1 MRQSAILS
9 GGINYRS
16 GRCSGSNGSFN
27 GATAFK
33 LYDIE
38 GRGVN
43 DNTTLPEA
51 NARILVEAS
60 LRRRMTGHN
69 NDVLFAEAE
78 YEKRLN
84 KRKYIFFFIYI
95 NFF

>member
-1 MRQSAILS
+1 MRQSAILN
-9 GGINYRS
+9 GGTGYRNNGNS
-16 GRCSGSNGSFN
+16 RYGGSNGAYNS
-27 GATAFK
+27 GSTAFK

-38 GRGVN
+38 GRGGS
-43 DNTTLPEA
+43 DNVMTTLPEA

-69 NDVLFAEAE
+69 NDVLYAEAE

-84 KRKYIFFFIYI
+84 KRR
-95 NFF
+95 